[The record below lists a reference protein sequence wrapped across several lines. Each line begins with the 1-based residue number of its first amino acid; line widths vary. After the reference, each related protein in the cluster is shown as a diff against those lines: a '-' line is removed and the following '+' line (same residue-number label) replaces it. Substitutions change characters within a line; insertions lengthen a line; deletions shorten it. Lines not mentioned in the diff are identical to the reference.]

1 MSESIDFSKLSINRL
16 EETEHIESFNC
27 GDSDLNDFILSES
40 QLYQVA
46 LLAVTYVAKIENRV
60 ISYFSLANDR
70 VSLGDFERNNF
81 SPMQPNDNDEHTRLY
96 YFDLNDYKDFLN
108 SNIVL

>member
-1 MSESIDFSKLSINRL
+1 MSESIDFSKLSINQL

-46 LLAVTYVAKIENRV
+46 VSYTHLTLPTTSRV
-60 ISYFSLANDR
+60 
-70 VSLGDFERNNF
+70 
-81 SPMQPNDNDEHTRLY
+81 
-96 YFDLNDYKDFLN
+96 
-108 SNIVL
+108 